1 MIVTILPVE
10 TQQFGKLM
18 PYTKASSTATRKS
31 KFIKDLYVQHT
42 FNFYCVY
49 TVMSGNEMERKK
61 WFVQLSMISSDNSQD
76 REKELPLYS
85 QLPVSTFTFSLS
97 IF

>member
-1 MIVTILPVE
+1 MFSIHSI
-10 TQQFGKLM
+10 
-18 PYTKASSTATRKS
+18 
-31 KFIKDLYVQHT
+31 
-42 FNFYCVY
+42 
-49 TVMSGNEMERKK
+49 SGNEMERKK

-97 IF
+97 IFFKNVPYSIT

>member
-1 MIVTILPVE
+1 
-10 TQQFGKLM
+10 
-18 PYTKASSTATRKS
+18 
-31 KFIKDLYVQHT
+31 
-42 FNFYCVY
+42 
-49 TVMSGNEMERKK
+49 MSGNEMERKK